1 MKYLKIP
8 FSLNKR
14 GGKKVSWEKK
24 ERKAIPVGNVIMWK
38 LNPVI
43 WRDIIEVNMK
53 EWGTPAISVN
63 TLLLK
68 QVIWRSSY
76 DLWSDIQ
83 TNLQLRYFIYRW

>member
-1 MKYLKIP
+1 
-8 FSLNKR
+8 
-14 GGKKVSWEKK
+14 
-24 ERKAIPVGNVIMWK
+24 MWK

-53 EWGTPAISVN
+53 EWGIPAISVN

-83 TNLQLRYFIYRW
+83 TNLQREITIILYIDDNKMTFKIAK